1 MKTSDRWARVA
12 CMGFLLVV
20 GGGLGTGCAA
30 WAPGTEICSHK
41 AGSEETP
48 IEAPSDGEYLLYT
61 QFGSFSPI
69 KTATLRTGD
78 ALGFETAQTGA
89 INVLA
94 GQSKWN
100 MTDADMVWKRRD

>member
-1 MKTSDRWARVA
+1 LSRWSAGGTILSA
-12 CMGFLLVV
+12 GLLLLSGV
-20 GGGLGTGCAA
+20 GCAA

-69 KTATLRTGD
+69 KTANLRTGD